1 MIISASRRT
10 DIPAFYSDWF
20 FKRLEEGYLYV
31 KNPMN
36 PGQVSKI
43 LLNQDTVDCFVF
55 WTKDP
60 GPMMERLSVLDR
72 LGYPYYFQFTLTPYG
87 ADVEPGLPHKNELV
101 KTFREL
107 SARLG
112 PERVIWRYDP
122 VLLSPSYTREY
133 HFQWFSR
140 LCSSLEG
147 YTHTCVISFLDMY
160 RKIKGR
166 MDRIQTRAMTGE
178 DMVSLASFMG
188 PEAERHGM
196 TVRTCSEAADLSGFH
211 IQKGKCI
218 DDQLIAGLLGRPVDV
233 KKDSTQ
239 REECGCVKSV
249 DIGAYNTCPH
259 LCRYCYANFSPDQV
273 EVKRRLHDT
282 DSPLLCGRL
291 TGEERITV
299 REMKSVVCPASGGQM
314 RLAFDV
320 SEDGEPE

>member
-20 FKRLEEGYLYV
+20 FKRLEEEYLYV
-31 KNPMN
+31 RNPMN
-36 PGQVSKI
+36 PRQVSKI
-43 LLNQDTVDCFVF
+43 VLNQDTVDCFVF

-101 KTFREL
+101 KAFREL

-140 LCSSLEG
+140 LCGCLEG
-147 YTHTCVISFLDMY
+147 YTRTCVVSFLDMY

-166 MDRIQTRAMTGE
+166 MEQINTRMVTEE
-178 DMVSLASFMG
+178 DIISLASFMG

-196 TVRTCSEAADLSGFH
+196 AIRTCSEAADLSGFH
-211 IQKGKCI
+211 IQRGKCI
-218 DDQLIAGLLGRPVDV
+218 DDQLIAGLLGRPLDV

-273 EVKRRLHDT
+273 EINRRLHDPA
-282 DSPLLCGRL
+282 SPLLCGRL

-299 REMKSVVCPASGGQM
+299 REMKSVACPACDGQL
-314 RLAFDV
+314 RLAFDA
-320 SEDGEPE
+320 SQDGAPE